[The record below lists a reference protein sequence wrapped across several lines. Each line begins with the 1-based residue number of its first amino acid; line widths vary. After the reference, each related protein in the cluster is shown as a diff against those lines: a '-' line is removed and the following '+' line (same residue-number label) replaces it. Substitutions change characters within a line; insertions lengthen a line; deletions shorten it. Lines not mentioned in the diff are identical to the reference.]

1 MAIQFVAEVAAKAAE
16 VVLEATEK
24 VAEKAAESIAEL
36 GSHLADAVSEIP
48 TDGIDIGELDE
59 PVSGYDIESFSE
71 SGANI
76 DDLDEPI
83 SQWMTDSE
91 LSGDSLKY
99 GDMDIPTSES
109 LENSDV
115 RNCPRENGTWT
126 GERGNSKWIP
136 DEDVVFTRS
145 NPDGLPA
152 KEIFDQYGIDGIDFE
167 DGEPDFSPIS
177 KGEVQIDEF
186 SGNRPDNFDQADIK
200 LAEQKGCTPEEV
212 EKWRKENKYTW
223 HECKDMWT
231 MQKVPSIIHI
241 NVPHRGGVSEYKN
254 GG

>member
-1 MAIQFVAEVAAKAAE
+1 MYKLKPKNKKELLKAAMGKIPADLAVKNCQWVNVFTGEIYPAEVDILDGF
-16 VVLEATEK
+16 VVQVRTEEQQ
-24 VAEKAAESIAEL
+24 A
-36 GSHLADAVSEIP
+36 P
-48 TDGIDIGELDE
+48 
-59 PVSGYDIESFSE
+59 
-71 SGANI
+71 
-76 DDLDEPI
+76 
-83 SQWMTDSE
+83 M
-91 LSGDSLKY
+91 
-99 GDMDIPTSES
+99 
-109 LENSDV
+109 
-115 RNCPRENGTWT
+115 
-126 GERGNSKWIP
+126 
-136 DEDVVFTRS
+136 
-145 NPDGLPA
+145 PA

-186 SGNRPDNFDQADIK
+186 SGNRPDNFDQADMK

-223 HECKDMWT
+223 HECKDMCT